1 MVNDH
6 PARWGFLTNHA
17 HVFLAIARDPEIRF
31 RDIAAVC
38 HIAERTAQSIVAD
51 LERAGYLSRER
62 RGRRT
67 RYTVSRDGLLRDSTE
82 AHISVGQLLDVCI
95 PHQRTADDP
104 GQRTAGAGDQS
115 LAASRHRDGLR

>member
-1 MVNDH
+1 M
-6 PARWGFLTNHA
+6 
-17 HVFLAIARDPEIRF
+17 FLAIARDPEIRF

-104 GQRTAGAGDQS
+104 GQRTAGAGD
-115 LAASRHRDGLR
+115 AASRHRDGLR